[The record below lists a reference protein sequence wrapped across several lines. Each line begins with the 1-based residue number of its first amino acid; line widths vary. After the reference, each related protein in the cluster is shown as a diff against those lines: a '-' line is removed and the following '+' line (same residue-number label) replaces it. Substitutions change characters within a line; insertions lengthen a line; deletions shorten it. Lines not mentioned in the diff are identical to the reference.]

1 MDGREPDDPRRRAD
15 AAEARPGREDAG
27 GHAAWEAN
35 MRGMIDWFA
44 RNGVAANLMMAFIMV
59 SGILAATNTNEEVFP
74 EMELDRINVEVPYL
88 GAAPEEVEQA
98 VNVRIEESI
107 QGIDGIKRIQSTA
120 SEGMGTV
127 MIEIDLGADA
137 RRVVDE
143 VKSNIDAIT
152 TFPIETEKPIIRELT
167 NRQQVVDIAVSGDV
181 DPFTL
186 KQITERVR
194 DELTAIQGITQ
205 VDIVSAP
212 PYEISIEVSEDDLR
226 RHGMT
231 FDQVADAV
239 RRSSLDLPGGSV
251 RTERGEILLRTIG
264 QAYRGAEFEDL
275 VLWTRADGSRLHLG
289 DVATVVDGFEET
301 DQEARFDVEPTMMVS
316 VFRTG
321 DQSAIDIAALATGYV
336 AEAQARLPEGV
347 SLTVWQND
355 AESLNNQLAL
365 MLQSGFAGFAL
376 VFLVLALFLELRLA
390 FWVSLGIPISFLGA
404 IALMPGL
411 DVTVNVISLFAFV
424 LVLGIVV
431 DDAIIVGENIY
442 RHQER
447 HGDGMRGSIEGAYE
461 IAKPVTFAVL
471 TTVAAFS
478 PLLFVPGMMG
488 KIFRVIPLVV
498 IPCLLFS
505 LVESLNIL
513 PAHLSH
519 IPKRSRPG
527 PWRRFQS
534 LFSEGL
540 KRFVRTVY
548 CPLLEAALRW
558 RYLTASIGVGIM
570 IITIGLVLSGR
581 PPFRFIPN
589 IEADVISASVTMP
602 QGTPVA
608 TTGDA
613 VARLEAG
620 AARLRQ
626 RLIEET
632 GRDYFVHVLA
642 AVGDQPMAGRG
653 GGPDGPPVGTVASS
667 HLGEVAIELLPTE
680 LRIYGSEELGLMW
693 RDATGPIAEADDVN
707 FTLSSMNA
715 GSDVDVQ
722 LAGPDLDRLQAAAED
737 VKQRLREYTGV
748 YEVTDSFRAG
758 KEEMKLGIK
767 PAAESL
773 GLTLQ
778 DLGRQVRQAFYG
790 EEAQRIQRGRDDIRV
805 MVRYPR
811 DERRSLGD
819 LENMRIRTPDG
830 GEVPFNQVAVVE
842 PGRGFAS
849 IRRVDRNRAVNVTAS
864 VDPNVT
870 SAGDVIA
877 DLNTR
882 ILPEVLAGYP
892 GVFHSFEGMMAEQRD
907 AVGGLQRGFVLALL
921 MIFALLAVPLRS
933 YVQPLIIM
941 SAIPFGLIG
950 AVWGHIFLDL
960 NVSMMSMF
968 GLVALTGVVVNDSLI
983 MVDFINRERAVHTG
997 VGQMAQQ
1004 AGGGP
1009 ADRRAFDT
1017 AGLALAVREAGVQ
1030 RFRPILLTS
1039 LTTFFGLAPLTWN
1052 QSLDAAFL
1060 KPMAVS
1066 LSFGVLFATFITLIL
1081 VPTSYMIL
1089 DDFGRTMRR
1098 LFDRRDPAP
1107 EPPAGA
1113 LPEGSAARVAG
1124 VAS

>member
-1 MDGREPDDPRRRAD
+1 
-15 AAEARPGREDAG
+15 
-27 GHAAWEAN
+27 

-44 RNGVAANLMMAFIMV
+44 RNSVAANLMMAFILV
-59 SGILAATNTNEEVFP
+59 SGILAMSSVREESFP
-74 EMELDRINVEVPYL
+74 EIELDRINVEVPYL
-88 GAAPEEVEQA
+88 GAAPEEVEEA
-98 VNVRIEESI
+98 VNVRIEEAI
-107 QGIDGIKRIQSTA
+107 QGIDGIKQIQSTA
-120 SEGMGTV
+120 SEGMGSV
-127 MIEIDLGADA
+127 MIELDLDADA

-143 VKSNIDAIT
+143 VKSNVDAIT
-152 TFPIETEKPIIRELT
+152 TFPIETEKPIVRELT
-167 NRQQVVDIAVSGDV
+167 SRQQVVDVAVSGNV
-181 DPFTL
+181 DPFAL
-186 KQITERVR
+186 KRLTERVR
-194 DELTAIQGITQ
+194 DEITAIPEITQ

-226 RHGMT
+226 RHGLT
-231 FDQVADAV
+231 FDQVAAAV

-264 QAYRGAEFEDL
+264 QAYRGAEFENL
-275 VLWTRADGSRLHLG
+275 VLWTRADGSRLRLG

-301 DQEARFDVEPTMMVS
+301 DQQARFDVEPAMMIS

-321 DQSAIDIAALATGYV
+321 DQSAIEISRLVNEYV
-336 AEAQARLPEGV
+336 AEARGRIPEGM
-347 SLTVWQND
+347 SLTVWQDN
-355 AESLNNQLAL
+355 AKILSGQRSH
-365 MLQSGFAGFAL
+365 MLRNGFVGFGL

-411 DVTVNVISLFAFV
+411 EVSVNEVSLFAFV

-442 RHQER
+442 RHQEE
-447 HGDGMRGSIEGAYE
+447 HGDGMRGSVEGAYE

-471 TTVAAFS
+471 TTVAAFG
-478 PLLFVPGMMG
+478 PLLFVPGMIG

-519 IPKRSRPG
+519 IPKRVRRG

-534 LFSEGL
+534 RFANGL
-540 KRFVRTVY
+540 KRFVREVY
-548 CPLLEAALRW
+548 CPILETALRW
-558 RYLTASIGVGIM
+558 RYLTASIGVGTM
-570 IITIGLVLSGR
+570 IVTLGMVLSGR
-581 PPFRFIPN
+581 PAFQFFPS
-589 IEADVISASVTMP
+589 IEADVMAASVTMP
-602 QGTPVA
+602 QGTPVDVSA
-608 TTGDA
+608 EA
-613 VARLEAG
+613 VAKLEAG

-626 RLIEET
+626 RLLEET
-632 GRDYFVHVLA
+632 GNDYFLHVSA
-642 AVGDQPMAGRG
+642 AVGDQPMAARG
-653 GGPDGPPVGTVASS
+653 NGPMGPLGGPASPNV
-667 HLGEVAIELLPTE
+667 GEVAIELLATE
-680 LRIYGSEELGLMW
+680 QRIYSSEQLGLMW
-693 RDATGPIAEADDVN
+693 RDATGPIPEAVDVN
-707 FTLSSMNA
+707 FQMSVMTP

-722 LAGPDLDRLQAAAED
+722 LAGPDLNALRGAAEE
-737 VKQRLREYTGV
+737 VKQRLLSYAGV
-748 YEVTDSFRAG
+748 YEVTDTFRAG

-767 PAAESL
+767 PSAETL

-805 MVRYPR
+805 MVRFPR

-830 GEVPFNQVAVVE
+830 GEVPFSQVAVVE

-849 IRRVDRNRAVNVTAS
+849 IRRVDRNRAVNVTAA
-864 VDPNVT
+864 VDATVT
-870 SAGDVIA
+870 AAGDVIA
-877 DLNTR
+877 DLDAR
-882 ILPEVLAGYP
+882 ILPEVLARYP
-892 GVFHSFEGMMAEQRD
+892 GVFYTFEGVMAEQRD
-907 AVGGLQRGFVLALL
+907 AVGGLQRGFLLGLL
-921 MIFALLAVPLRS
+921 MIFALLAVPLKS

-950 AVWGHIFLDL
+950 AVWGHVFLDL

-983 MVDFINRERAVHTG
+983 MVDFINRARAVHTDLG
-997 VGQMAQQ
+997 RMTRQ

-1009 ADRRAFDT
+1009 VDRQQFET
-1017 AGLALAVREAGVQ
+1017 AGLQLAVREAGVS

-1039 LTTFFGLAPLTWN
+1039 LTTFFGLAPMMWDRSFDT
-1052 QSLDAAFL
+1052 AFMV
-1060 KPMAVS
+1060 PMAVS
-1066 LSFGVLFATFITLIL
+1066 LGFGVLFATFITLIL

-1089 DDFGRTMRR
+1089 DDIGRTMRR
-1098 LFDRRDPAP
+1098 IFGRD
-1107 EPPAGA
+1107 EPSEAVPAGA
-1113 LPEGSAARVAG
+1113 VPEGSAARFAE
-1124 VAS
+1124 ATS